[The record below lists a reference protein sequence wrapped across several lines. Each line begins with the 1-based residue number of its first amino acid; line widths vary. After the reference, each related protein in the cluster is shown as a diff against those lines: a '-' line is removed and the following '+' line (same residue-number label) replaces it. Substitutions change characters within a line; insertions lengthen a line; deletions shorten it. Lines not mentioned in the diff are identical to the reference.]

1 MSRMVADSVVADS
14 VVGLV
19 AGYSAIGS
27 RIKVRVHLRG
37 YYDQREGRVGL
48 WGSLVQ
54 VPFLL

>member
-1 MSRMVADSVVADS
+1 VVADS